1 MVLWL
6 GVKSVILLKKNDG
19 IDVGEFV
26 STLLGGEFVR
36 TLVEHEVSELS
47 EKKNLDRCG

>member
-1 MVLWL
+1 MFGNLLVLWL

-26 STLLGGEFVR
+26 STLVGWGIC
-36 TLVEHEVSELS
+36 
-47 EKKNLDRCG
+47 KNFG